1 MTVVSIK
8 LYHFFRKNLS
18 LPESGA
24 QELVEALDEVIK
36 DQITSKIEHTE
47 EIIHKDIQVINKD
60 IQIIHKDIQSLKDYM
75 DNKFATKDALAQLDV
90 KVESTKSELI
100 RWMFLF
106 WIGQLAATFGFIL
119 LFLKK

>member
-47 EIIHKDIQVINKD
+47 E
-60 IQIIHKDIQSLKDYM
+60 IIHKDIQSLKDYM

>member
-8 LYHFFRKNLS
+8 LYHFFRKNLA

-47 EIIHKDIQVINKD
+47 EIIHKDIQ
-60 IQIIHKDIQSLKDYM
+60 SLKDYM
-75 DNKFATKDALAQLDV
+75 DNKFATKDALSTEVARLDV
-90 KVESTKSELI
+90 KIESTKSELI